1 MPNSVDEEETQCL
14 LASEDQTAS
23 VDDPEENRPNQ
34 SQHVVSKR
42 DNASKMTSSASSN
55 NLFSSDSD
63 VLRRTFMQRQ
73 SSPSKL
79 LSGFNSSSASAR
91 SASLNG
97 TNLIPN
103 SNEILSSD
111 YVIPTL
117 GRYTAIFKL
126 FLIWYYKLFP

>member
-23 VDDPEENRPNQ
+23 ADDTEENRPNQ

-42 DNASKMTSSASSN
+42 DTASKMTSSASSN
-55 NLFSSDSD
+55 NLFSSESD
-63 VLRRTFMQRQ
+63 VPRRTFMQRQ

-79 LSGFNSSSASAR
+79 LAGFNSSSASAR

-103 SNEILSSD
+103 SNEILSSE

-117 GRYTAIFKL
+117 GRYTTIFSIL
-126 FLIWYYKLFP
+126 FDLVFSV